1 MTTETTSAAE
11 TTAESA
17 DVRASGILYRA
28 NGRVLL
34 LKRCADSNHGG
45 TWSFPAGKIEDGET
59 PEQAAVRESDEEI
72 SHKPEGELKQIH
84 SADGFT
90 LFLCDCDQFI
100 PLLNEESDGY
110 VWAGPDELPEPLHPG
125 VADQIAL
132 AGESQAQAQD
142 EQDAHAMDRSARE
155 VDTNGWFEV
164 KNNPLSKVGVFP
176 YRGIQLPN
184 APDPNAI
191 YQVYRPAE
199 ELSNPDCIASFRL
212 LPWIN
217 EHVMLG
223 DKAKGLTPAEQK
235 GVQGVIG
242 EEVYFEGS
250 TLFGNIKAFSQS
262 LAQEIDAGKRE
273 LSCGYRCVY
282 EWADGSFE
290 GRPYQVIQR
299 RIRGN
304 HLALVESGRM
314 GPEVSVLDGS
324 ALDQFTFTVAKDFD
338 MAEETKDGGAPSMS
352 LEDAI
357 KAVSTLLPAIKM
369 ITEHAGTPAA
379 DPVAPAVGSADA
391 NKAES
396 PVSPESDEGATQT
409 PADPAEE
416 DNKSAGMDSAAVFKA
431 VAGQFARRNALASQL
446 SEHIGTFDHSLMSE
460 SEVAVYG
467 VKKLGISA
475 PTGQEAAVLTGYLAA
490 KTAPRKEAV
499 SVAQDTAKSA
509 NFVTRHLIKKEA

>member
-11 TTAESA
+11 TTAEAA

-34 LKRCADSNHGG
+34 LKRCSDSNHGG

-72 SHKPEGELKQIH
+72 SHKPEVDLKQIH

-132 AGESQAQAQD
+132 VGQAQD

-199 ELSNPDCIASFRL
+199 ERNRDRRHVAAGYGASVGVEPRRPDDRAHARHHLCQHDRSGKPDQAH
-212 LPWIN
+212 P
-217 EHVMLG
+217 H
-223 DKAKGLTPAEQK
+223 
-235 GVQGVIG
+235 
-242 EEVYFEGS
+242 EVPG
-250 TLFGNIKAFSQS
+250 
-262 LAQEIDAGKRE
+262 
-273 LSCGYRCVY
+273 
-282 EWADGSFE
+282 
-290 GRPYQVIQR
+290 
-299 RIRGN
+299 
-304 HLALVESGRM
+304 
-314 GPEVSVLDGS
+314 
-324 ALDQFTFTVAKDFD
+324 
-338 MAEETKDGGAPSMS
+338 
-352 LEDAI
+352 
-357 KAVSTLLPAIKM
+357 
-369 ITEHAGTPAA
+369 
-379 DPVAPAVGSADA
+379 
-391 NKAES
+391 
-396 PVSPESDEGATQT
+396 
-409 PADPAEE
+409 
-416 DNKSAGMDSAAVFKA
+416 
-431 VAGQFARRNALASQL
+431 
-446 SEHIGTFDHSLMSE
+446 
-460 SEVAVYG
+460 
-467 VKKLGISA
+467 
-475 PTGQEAAVLTGYLAA
+475 
-490 KTAPRKEAV
+490 
-499 SVAQDTAKSA
+499 
-509 NFVTRHLIKKEA
+509 